1 MKIMMHKQLLILK
14 FLLIK
19 IQNQLLILKFLNI
32 SMHKQVLILGFLKI
46 SMHKQVLIL
55 KCQLQQLEMME
66 KHIIQNSI
74 LLKRIYMSK
83 ILIKM
88 IIIYGRPFMGKWV
101 HLNFQGL
108 NYLLKRFL
116 INVKSIQ
123 MSHTTFHLKSRG
135 ILKPLPQKKFYMKR
149 WL

>member
-1 MKIMMHKQLLILK
+1 MKIMMHKQFLILEFLLIRIQNQFLILK
-14 FLLIK
+14 CLK
-19 IQNQLLILKFLNI
+19 IR
-32 SMHKQVLILGFLKI
+32 MHKQVLILEFLKI

-101 HLNFQGL
+101 QLYLQRL
-108 NYLLKRFL
+108 NYLLNRFL
-116 INVKSIQ
+116 INVNSIQ
-123 MSHTTFHLKSRG
+123 MSHKIFHLKSRG

-149 WL
+149 QL